1 MSKIAKGFWYDYQ
14 LSYPKDCSYFSTM
27 SEFQKII
34 AYCHKVLSYTKYM
47 YSFKCSTRIWVHCI
61 GNKRDS
67 GEYMAINRKYEG
79 SVCIYSFIFY
89 ILRCFSSQIFKC
101 NMNLRCLGDFA
112 IMQILNH
119 LVWIRAGDILFQQ
132 ALRRLHLT
140 NQDQYV
146 LIPAIQ

>member
-61 GNKRDS
+61 GN
-67 GEYMAINRKYEG
+67 INETVGNIWQSTANMRA
-79 SVCIYSFIFY
+79 VCAFTVLYST
-89 ILRCFSSQIFKC
+89 FS
-101 NMNLRCLGDFA
+101 D
-112 IMQILNH
+112 
-119 LVWIRAGDILFQQ
+119 
-132 ALRRLHLT
+132 ALAHRYSNVT
-140 NQDQYV
+140 
-146 LIPAIQ
+146 